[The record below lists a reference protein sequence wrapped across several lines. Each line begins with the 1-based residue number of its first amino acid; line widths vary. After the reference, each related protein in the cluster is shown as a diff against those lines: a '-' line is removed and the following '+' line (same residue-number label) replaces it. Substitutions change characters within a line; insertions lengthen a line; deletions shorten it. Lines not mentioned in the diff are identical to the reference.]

1 MPRIAGW
8 YLLKKIIKCASLLF
22 LYIVENFFER
32 ARETSVTGLFC
43 ECCGNTDHSLC
54 KIKLF
59 RVKVLIVA
67 LKDKRTSDDDMKRSL
82 HFKQSLLNYIN
93 NQNQQQKTQKISTLL
108 GKKNGEK

>member
-1 MPRIAGW
+1 M
-8 YLLKKIIKCASLLF
+8 
-22 LYIVENFFER
+22 
-32 ARETSVTGLFC
+32 
-43 ECCGNTDHSLC
+43 
-54 KIKLF
+54 
-59 RVKVLIVA
+59 LIVA